1 MPTAL
6 SYQCLPFEKLSLE
19 QLYQIM
25 VLRQEVFIVEQDCP
39 YLDADGKDQASWHLL
54 GTNSAGELLAYTRLV
69 PMGVSYDTY
78 ASIGRVVNSPKI
90 RGQGAGRELMEVSK
104 RQLRALWGEEMP
116 VKISAQCYLQRFY
129 ESLGFEAIG
138 ESYLEDDIPH
148 IAMILRDWTP
158 VGKT

>member
-1 MPTAL
+1 MPTQL
-6 SYQCLPFEKLSLE
+6 FYQCLAFEELSLE

-25 VLRQEVFIVEQDCP
+25 TLRLEVFVVEQNCP
-39 YLDADGKDQASWHLL
+39 YLDADGKDHASWHLL
-54 GTNSAGELLAYTRLV
+54 GTNAAGELLAYTRLV
-69 PMGVSYDTY
+69 PMGVSYSEY
-78 ASIGRVVNSPKI
+78 ASIGRVVNSSKI

-104 RQLRALWGEEMP
+104 RHLRALWGEEIP

-129 ESLGFEAIG
+129 ESLGFEAVG

-148 IAMILRDWTP
+148 IAMILKESAS